1 MNEDQFEKLIERIDV
16 LIKLTAL
23 NVLKDKSAKE
33 KVEIL
38 SGLGLR
44 PFEIARV
51 IEKSRNYV
59 DVILHRIRKKEEK
72 SAKEETKP
80 SLKAT

>member
-1 MNEDQFEKLIERIDV
+1 MNDDQFEKLIERIDV

-23 NVLKDKSAKE
+23 NVLKDKSPKE
-33 KVEIL
+33 KVKTL

-51 IEKSRNYV
+51 IEKSLNYV
-59 DVILHRIRKKEEK
+59 NVALHRIRKEEEK
-72 SAKEETKP
+72 STKEETTHA
-80 SLKAT
+80 S